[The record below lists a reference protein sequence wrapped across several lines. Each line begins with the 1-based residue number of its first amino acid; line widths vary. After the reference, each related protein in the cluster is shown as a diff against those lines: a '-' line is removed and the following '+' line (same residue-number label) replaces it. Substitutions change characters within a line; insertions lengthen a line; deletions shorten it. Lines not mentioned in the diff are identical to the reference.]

1 MFAAYT
7 FRLSAAVAAIFLI
20 LPFPASSAIAAVGTV
35 LEPSPRVYNEMP
47 GESERAVYIVQL
59 TDPPLAIYDG
69 RIPGL
74 AATAP
79 GVLGSRKLDVD
90 SPASHAYEAFLAERQ
105 SSLIAAMG
113 GLLGRSLDIRF
124 IYRHAYNGVAV
135 VLSPVEAAQ
144 VLELD
149 GVRLIYRESED
160 ELLTD
165 AGPAFVGAIQNWGG
179 DDNERYF
186 SSELDGSQ
194 EVPPT
199 PSSAT
204 GEASISFD
212 VTTSELSWFISHDVA
227 SPTAAHIHSGAAG
240 INGPV
245 EVPLDHTVNP
255 MVGSTVLM
263 SDQRGML
270 MNGNLYINIH
280 TSTFPGGEIRG
291 QILAEGS
298 RGEGI
303 IVGIIDTGINSGHP
317 AFAEVAGD
325 GYAHVNPYGS
335 GNYVGYC
342 VANPSFCN
350 DKLIGAWA
358 LHTSSTDP
366 EDANG
371 HGSHVAGTTAGNWL
385 PNPTL
390 IAPTT
395 SYPFAAASGV
405 APRANIIA
413 YQVCVPSCP
422 TASTTAAVNQ
432 AVIDGVDVL
441 NYSISG
447 GTNPYVDT
455 TAEAFRNAAAAGVT
469 SAASAGNAGPGA
481 GTVTHQA
488 PWLMTVAASTH
499 DRAILNRVT
508 ELNSTG
514 DSLPDLL
521 GQSPTVGYG
530 PAPLVYA
537 GDLGNP
543 LCDPFVG
550 TPFSGEIVVCDR
562 GVIGRVQKG
571 ANVLAAGAGGMILVN
586 DEPNAASLND
596 DAHVLPATH
605 VSYADGL
612 LLKAWMAANANPIGR
627 IEGGVIDYDPLY
639 GDYMA
644 SFSARGPAG
653 SAVPGLA
660 NLLKP
665 DVSAPGLNILAP
677 YFAGFSAPP
686 AYNIISGTS
695 MSSPHAAGASA
706 LLKSVHPG
714 WSPAEIKS
722 AFMLTGN
729 GDLTREDAMTPAG
742 PFDFGAGRIEV
753 NRAAGVGFVLEVTNA
768 DYIAANPAIGGDPRL
783 LNLASMADTDCVGAC
798 SWTRTIRS
806 VLDEPQDYVAWIEA
820 PAGISGSVSPA
831 SFSLA
836 PGGEQALTI
845 ELDVF
850 GATADVWAF
859 ARVRIEPAGL
869 LQRGESAPAVGMP
882 IAVIPRLVPP
892 GIDVAPTS
900 LTASVLPD
908 GSANRALTL
917 HNSGG
922 EDLVWSI
929 SAAEPATANG
939 RGGFWSEDFD
949 SYSAG
954 QDIHGVGGW
963 KGWDNNPSLS
973 ALVSDAQ
980 SRSLPNSL
988 AIGGSN
994 DPVREFS
1001 GVTSGV
1007 WTLRAWQ
1014 YFPAAASGT
1023 QYFIVLNTYNDGG
1036 AKNWSVQVRFDA
1048 ANNQVVNDGVSGGT
1062 LALVRDSWVE
1072 IRLEI
1077 DLDGDSQ
1084 TFYYNDQQL
1093 YTGSWTGQVSGG
1105 GQSAIG
1111 AVNLFANS
1119 AGTIFYDDL
1128 SLVAGIGP
1136 CADPV
1141 DIAWLS
1147 ATPDSGALSSLE
1159 EEIVDVAFDATGLG
1173 LGDYNAILCVTSNAL
1188 NNSLIEVPVLLRVV
1202 DDEMFADRFE
1212 E

>member
-1 MFAAYT
+1 MFAARC
-7 FRLSAAVAAIFLI
+7 FRLSAVLAAYCLI
-20 LPFPASSAIAAVGTV
+20 LPFAAASAIAAAAGVYD
-35 LEPSPRVYNEMP
+35 PPPRVYNEMP
-47 GESERAVYIVQL
+47 GESEPAVYIVQL

-79 GVLGSRKLDVD
+79 GVLGNRKLDVE
-90 SPASHAYEAFLAERQ
+90 SPASRAYEAYLAERQ
-105 SSLIAAMG
+105 SSLFGAMG

-135 VLSPVEAAQ
+135 VLSPIEAAR

-165 AGPAFVGAIQNWGG
+165 AGPAFIGAIQTWGG

-186 SSELDGSQ
+186 SSELDGGQ

-199 PSSAT
+199 PSAAT
-204 GEASISFD
+204 GDANISFNLA
-212 VTTSELSWFISHDVA
+212 TSELSWVISHDVA
-227 SPTAAHIHSGAAG
+227 FPTAAHIHSGAAG
-240 INGPV
+240 TNGPV

-255 MVGSTVLM
+255 MAGSAVLTTA
-263 SDQRGML
+263 QRGML

-280 TSTFPGGEIRG
+280 TTAFPGGEIRG

-303 IVGIIDTGINSGHP
+303 IVGIIDTGINSAHP
-317 AFAEVAGD
+317 AFAAVSGD
-325 GYAHVNPYGS
+325 GYAHTNPYGS

-358 LHTSSTDP
+358 LHTSSTNP
-366 EDANG
+366 EDTNG
-371 HGSHVAGTTAGNWL
+371 HGSHVAGTAAGNWL
-385 PNPTL
+385 PGPVL
-390 IAPTT
+390 IAPTN

-422 TASTTAAVNQ
+422 TSSTTAAVNQ

-447 GTNPYVDT
+447 GTNPYVET
-455 TAEAFRNAAAAGVT
+455 TAVAFRNAAAAGVL

-499 DRAILNRVT
+499 DRAILNSVT
-508 ELNSTG
+508 NLDSDD

-543 LCDPFVG
+543 LCNPFVG

-586 DEPNAASLND
+586 DEPNATSLND
-596 DAHVLPATH
+596 DTHVLPATH

-612 LLKAWMAANANPIGR
+612 TLKAWMVANANPQGR
-627 IEGGVIDYDPLY
+627 IAGGVIEFDQLY
-639 GDYMA
+639 GDRMA

-653 SAVPGLA
+653 SSVPGLA
-660 NLLKP
+660 NLVKP

-677 YFAGFSAPP
+677 YFAGFSPPP

-706 LLKSVHPG
+706 LLSSVHPG

-722 AFMLTGN
+722 AFMLAGN
-729 GDLTREDAMTPAG
+729 GNLMREDAETPGG
-742 PFDFGAGRIEV
+742 PFEFGAGRIEV
-753 NRAAGVGFVLEVTNA
+753 NRAAEVGFVLDVTDA
-768 DYIAANPAIGGDPRL
+768 EYIAANPANGGDPRL
-783 LNLASMADTDCVGAC
+783 LNLASLADTDCAGTC
-798 SWTRTIRS
+798 NWTRTIRS
-806 VLDEPQDYVAWIEA
+806 VLDETQGYVAWIEA
-820 PAGISGSVSPA
+820 PPGIIGSVSPA

-836 PGGEQALTI
+836 PGGEQALTF
-845 ELDVF
+845 ELNIF
-850 GATADVWAF
+850 GATPDMWAF
-859 ARVRIEPAGL
+859 ARVRIEPDGL
-869 LQRGESAPAVGMP
+869 LQRGGDVPAVGMP
-882 IAVIPRLVPP
+882 IAVIPRTVPP
-892 GIDVAPTS
+892 GIEVVPAA
-900 LTASVLPD
+900 LVASVVPD
-908 GSANRALTL
+908 GAVNRVLTL
-917 HNSGG
+917 HNTGG
-922 EDLVWSI
+922 EDLNWSI
-929 SAAEPATANG
+929 SEAAPISGIA
-939 RGGFWSEDFD
+939 GFWSEDFD

-954 QDIHGVGGW
+954 QSIHGVGGW
-963 KGWDNNPSLS
+963 KGWDNNASLDAS
-973 ALVSDAQ
+973 VSDDQ
-980 SRSLPNSL
+980 SRSSPHSL
-988 AIGGSN
+988 AVGGSN

-1001 GVTSGV
+1001 GVTGGQ
-1007 WTLRAWQ
+1007 WTFRAWQ
-1014 YFPAAASGT
+1014 YFPSAASGS
-1023 QYFIVLNTYNDGG
+1023 QYFIMLNTYNDGG
-1036 AKNWSVQVRFDA
+1036 TKNWSIQVRFDA
-1048 ANNQVVNDGVSGGT
+1048 ASDQVVNDGASGGS
-1062 LALVRDSWVE
+1062 LALIRDSFVE
-1072 IRLEI
+1072 IRVEI
-1077 DLDGDSQ
+1077 DLDADSQ

-1119 AGTIFYDDL
+1119 AGTIYYDDL

-1136 CADPV
+1136 CAKPV
-1141 DIAWLS
+1141 EIPWLS
-1147 ATPDSGALSSLE
+1147 ATPESGTLPLLE
-1159 EEIVDVAFDATGLG
+1159 DEVVNIGFDAAGLG
-1173 LGDYNAILCVTSNAL
+1173 LGDYNAVLCVTSNAPDNPL
-1188 NNSLIEVPVLLRVV
+1188 VEVPVLLRVV
-1202 DDEMFADRFE
+1202 DDEMFTDRFE